1 MWRLLHFLKIKWF
14 FSNWSCWH
22 SHIFLAENSLLFSA
36 FIKASRW
43 LEEKILQ
50 IVFHFPPLYLL
61 LVFLGPLYSP
71 FWPPVVKR
79 RGPAS
84 HCCSLRHQ
92 PRRSTFKGFA
102 THSSPAGDNKSLK
115 IEVNATARG
124 KRLKTDKSGLE
135 IVSDFLIL
143 VLMETFSTSL
153 RCPSKAEFRC
163 YTSIFDGFILYSFGR
178 WDRLATITAVKYE
191 RLSLLDQ

>member
-1 MWRLLHFLKIKWF
+1 MAALTLSKNPNDFLATDPGILTYFWQRTAYCSLHSSKHLAGLKILKNCVS
-14 FSNWSCWH
+14 FSFSLSPSCVSW
-22 SHIFLAENSLLFSA
+22 
-36 FIKASRW
+36 
-43 LEEKILQ
+43 
-50 IVFHFPPLYLL
+50 PPLLPLLTPGGETERPGVPLL
-61 LVFLGPLYSP
+61 L
-71 FWPPVVKR
+71 PP
-79 RGPAS
+79 
-84 HCCSLRHQ
+84 HFHQ